1 MTAEVLVELK
11 ISKIDKT
18 FSYHV
23 PTSLLSDIKVGMRV
37 LVPFR
42 NQKLEGYVTELT
54 DDLVSTYELKDI
66 IELVDKDVTLT
77 EELLYIG
84 KFVKKKTLCNLIE
97 AYQAMLPKGIRAG
110 HSSSIGDKT
119 KKYVKLIDKNNVK
132 SEKQLAILNL
142 FDGRDVIEKAKITN
156 ISRSIY
162 NTLIKNGNI
171 EEIEIKV
178 NRLNYAETKKDSK
191 KVLSSEQAS
200 VYYKI
205 LSKKDVFKPFL
216 LHGVTGSGKTEVY
229 MQLIEEV
236 LKSGKTALVLVPEI
250 SLTPQFISRFL
261 SRFKGLI
268 ATIHSGLSDG
278 EKRDEW
284 LRIRSGEARVVIG
297 ARSAVFSPL
306 LNLGI
311 IIIDEEHS
319 QNYKQENNPRYSAI
333 DVALA
338 RGRYHNC
345 PVVLGSAT
353 PSIESYTR
361 ALNNIYELLE
371 MKNRSSGHLPEVEL
385 IDMKNEIALGA
396 RVLSRKL
403 KSEIE
408 NTINSNKQVILLLN
422 RRGFTTSS
430 SCPNCGFIHKCP
442 NCDIPLIYHKKNSNM
457 KCHYCG
463 YTTYKLNT
471 CPSCGNKDMRDMGM
485 GTEKLEEYIKENI
498 NGARTLRMD
507 NDTTS
512 KKGSY
517 ERMIKAFESL
527 EYNILIG
534 TQMIAKGLD
543 FPYVTLVG
551 VLQADAGLM
560 FPDFRSSERT
570 FDLLSQIAGRAGRG
584 IYPGK
589 VIFQG
594 FSMDHYSIISASKHD
609 YLSFYKEEMKVRRK
623 LKYSPFSNLSVVK
636 VRGKNYDEVI
646 LSANKIKSHLSNKL
660 NNVSVLGPSS
670 GMMLKT
676 NNIYELHVI
685 IKYKKSDDVIREL
698 EFIKSIYRAEKNV
711 KIELDISPVF
721 I

>member
-1 MTAEVLVELK
+1 
-11 ISKIDKT
+11 
-18 FSYHV
+18 
-23 PTSLLSDIKVGMRV
+23 
-37 LVPFR
+37 
-42 NQKLEGYVTELT
+42 
-54 DDLVSTYELKDI
+54 
-66 IELVDKDVTLT
+66 
-77 EELLYIG
+77 
-84 KFVKKKTLCNLIE
+84 
-97 AYQAMLPKGIRAG
+97 
-110 HSSSIGDKT
+110 
-119 KKYVKLIDKNNVK
+119 
-132 SEKQLAILNL
+132 
-142 FDGRDVIEKAKITN
+142 
-156 ISRSIY
+156 
-162 NTLIKNGNI
+162 
-171 EEIEIKV
+171 
-178 NRLNYAETKKDSK
+178 
-191 KVLSSEQAS
+191 
-200 VYYKI
+200 
-205 LSKKDVFKPFL
+205 
-216 LHGVTGSGKTEVY
+216 
-229 MQLIEEV
+229 
-236 LKSGKTALVLVPEI
+236 
-250 SLTPQFISRFL
+250 
-261 SRFKGLI
+261 
-268 ATIHSGLSDG
+268 
-278 EKRDEW
+278 
-284 LRIRSGEARVVIG
+284 
-297 ARSAVFSPL
+297 
-306 LNLGI
+306 
-311 IIIDEEHS
+311 
-319 QNYKQENNPRYSAI
+319 
-333 DVALA
+333 
-338 RGRYHNC
+338 
-345 PVVLGSAT
+345 
-353 PSIESYTR
+353 
-361 ALNNIYELLE
+361 
-371 MKNRSSGHLPEVEL
+371 
-385 IDMKNEIALGA
+385 
-396 RVLSRKL
+396 
-403 KSEIE
+403 
-408 NTINSNKQVILLLN
+408 
-422 RRGFTTSS
+422 
-430 SCPNCGFIHKCP
+430 
-442 NCDIPLIYHKKNSNM
+442 M

-636 VRGKNYDEVI
+636 VRGKNYDEVL

-685 IKYKKSDDVIREL
+685 IKYKKSDEVIREL
-698 EFIKSIYRAEKNV
+698 EFIKSIYRTDKNV